1 MFDSNIN
8 FKVKIKLEKLEKL
21 EKSKNIIKL
30 SDIDYVKNF
39 RFKRYI
45 IYLFE
50 NIILKCFSLNLINNE
65 NSWDYFL

>member
-1 MFDSNIN
+1 MSDSNIN
-8 FKVKIKLEKLEKL
+8 LKVKIKL

-39 RFKRYI
+39 RFKRNI

-50 NIILKCFSLNLINNE
+50 NII
-65 NSWDYFL
+65 